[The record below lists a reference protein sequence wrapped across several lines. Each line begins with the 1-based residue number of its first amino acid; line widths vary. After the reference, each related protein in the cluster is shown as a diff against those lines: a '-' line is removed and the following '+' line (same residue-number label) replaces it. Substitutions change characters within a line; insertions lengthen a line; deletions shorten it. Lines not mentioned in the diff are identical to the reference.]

1 MEHELTNAQ
10 NRVVGQRQV
19 LRALD
24 GDKAARVYLGKDAD
38 GFIYHRIN
46 SLCEAK
52 KVPVTVVSSMQEL
65 GRLCSVDVP
74 AATAA
79 VLK

>member
-1 MEHELTNAQ
+1 MELELHNAQ

-19 LRALD
+19 LRALE
-24 GDKAARVYLGKDAD
+24 GNKAARVYLGKDAD

-46 SLCEAK
+46 GLCEEK
-52 KVPVTVVSSMQEL
+52 NVPVTVVDSMQQL
-65 GRLCSVDVP
+65 GKLCSVDVP
-74 AATAA
+74 AAAAA

>member
-1 MEHELTNAQ
+1 MEHELNNAL

-24 GDKAARVYLGKDAD
+24 GNKAARVYLGKDAD

-46 SLCEAK
+46 GLCEEK
-52 KVPVTVVSSMQEL
+52 NVPVTVVDSMQEL
-65 GRLCSVDVP
+65 GKLCSVDVP
-74 AATAA
+74 AAAAA

>member
-1 MEHELTNAQ
+1 MEHELNNAQ

-24 GDKAARVYLGKDAD
+24 GNKAARVYLGKDAD

-46 SLCEAK
+46 GLCEEK
-52 KVPVTVVSSMQEL
+52 NVPVTVVDSMQEL
-65 GRLCSVDVP
+65 GKLCSVDVP
-74 AATAA
+74 AAAAA

>member
-1 MEHELTNAQ
+1 MEHELHNAQ

-19 LRALD
+19 LRALE

-46 SLCEAK
+46 GLCEEK
-52 KVPVTVVSSMQEL
+52 RVPVTVVDSMQEL
-65 GRLCSVDVP
+65 GKLCAVDVP
-74 AATAA
+74 AAAAA

>member
-1 MEHELTNAQ
+1 MEHELHNAT

-19 LRALD
+19 LRALE

-46 SLCEAK
+46 GLWEETR
-52 KVPVTVVSSMQEL
+52 VPVTVVDSMQEL
-65 GRLCSVDVP
+65 GKLCSVDVP
-74 AATAA
+74 AAAAA